1 MSKSRVASHT
11 HARVQAR
18 VQGQLPLQ
26 GGSFID
32 SSPGKNSLSITPK
45 DVDAEAASAKDV
57 LARPVS
63 SGDQEERQQALLD
76 DAIDLSFPASDPLAV
91 SITPAPKKPPAHH

>member
-1 MSKSRVASHT
+1 
-11 HARVQAR
+11 
-18 VQGQLPLQ
+18 
-26 GGSFID
+26 
-32 SSPGKNSLSITPK
+32 
-45 DVDAEAASAKDV
+45 V

-91 SITPAPKKPPAHH
+91 SITPPPKKPPAHH